1 MSKPW
6 GGVRRW
12 WRQRAHL
19 EDAARAHRCSWV
31 DVKRLPLR
39 RSSDPERRLSA
50 DGERKERQRPELA
63 SRHREPKVRLVH
75 LLEGSA
81 I

>member
-1 MSKPW
+1 LSKPW

-19 EDAARAHRCSWV
+19 EDVARARRYSWV
-31 DVKRLPLR
+31 DVKRLPLP

-63 SRHREPKVRLVH
+63 SRHRVPKVRLVR
-75 LLEGSA
+75 LREESA